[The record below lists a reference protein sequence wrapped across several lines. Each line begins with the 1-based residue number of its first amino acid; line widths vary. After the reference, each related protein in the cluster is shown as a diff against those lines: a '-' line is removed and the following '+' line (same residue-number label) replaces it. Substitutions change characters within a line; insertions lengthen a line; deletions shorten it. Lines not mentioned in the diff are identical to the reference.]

1 MNVTDQ
7 QIAEIFNRDS
17 KFIARRA
24 MCKSHY
30 EVVEMMNDDWR
41 EVFTDDQE
49 VRGTFATY
57 EEAETLQRQLHV
69 RFILNATG

>member
-1 MNVTDQ
+1 MEITDE
-7 QIAEIFNRDS
+7 QIDRIFSRTS

-24 MCKSHY
+24 MDKGHC

-41 EVFTDDQE
+41 EVITGDQE

-57 EEAETLQRQLHV
+57 EEAEIAQRRLHV
-69 RFILNATG
+69 RWVLST